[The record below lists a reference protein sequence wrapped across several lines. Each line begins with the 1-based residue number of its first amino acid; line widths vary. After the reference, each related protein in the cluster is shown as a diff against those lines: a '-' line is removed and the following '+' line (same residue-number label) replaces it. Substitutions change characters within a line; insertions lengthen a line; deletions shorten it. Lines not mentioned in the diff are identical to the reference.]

1 MTTLSGMLDLGR
13 RALYSSQIALAVIGH
28 NTANVNTPGYS
39 RQRAEISPSMCLP
52 TVWGAIGTGVNILG
66 VQQIHDNL
74 LDRSIR
80 DGYSNTAQ
88 WQAIDGSLQNLENIF
103 GDVTDTGGLTQLL
116 SEFWNSWQ
124 DVANEPESLTSRSDL
139 RQTAESICSEF
150 NRIHNSLV
158 SERQSIDQELQVR
171 VGEVNTLASAIAN
184 LNEQIAD
191 IESTGG
197 QANDFRD
204 QRNVLLN
211 SLSELVDTQ
220 VSEGSDGQINVYIG
234 GQILVQG
241 NLATTISTV
250 ERSVPGGAVHDLVW
264 TDGGAAVET
273 SGGQIAGLIEMRDE
287 RIPEVME
294 RMDELV
300 DTLVTQVNSMH
311 QTGYGLNGA
320 SGNDFFDPETT
331 GAGNISLSGAVLD
344 SLEVIAASGSGA
356 PGDNS
361 IALAIAGLQNELLM
375 ENGTATISDYYA
387 NMVSEV
393 GIVRQNSTFRYDQE
407 SASLT
412 QLENQR
418 ESISGVNL
426 DEEMT
431 NLIQYQQAYEAA
443 ARLVTTVSEMMDTVL
458 TLGL

>member
-1 MTTLSGMLDLGR
+1 
-13 RALYSSQIALAVIGH
+13 
-28 NTANVNTPGYS
+28 
-39 RQRAEISPSMCLP
+39 
-52 TVWGAIGTGVNILG
+52 
-66 VQQIHDNL
+66 
-74 LDRSIR
+74 
-80 DGYSNTAQ
+80 
-88 WQAIDGSLQNLENIF
+88 
-103 GDVTDTGGLTQLL
+103 
-116 SEFWNSWQ
+116 
-124 DVANEPESLTSRSDL
+124 
-139 RQTAESICSEF
+139 
-150 NRIHNSLV
+150 LV

-171 VGEVNTLASAIAN
+171 VGEVNSMASAIAN
-184 LNEQIAD
+184 LNEQISE

-197 QANDFRD
+197 QANDLRD
-204 QRNVLLN
+204 QRTILLN

-220 VSEGSDGQINVYIG
+220 VSESSNGQINVYIG

-241 NLATTISTV
+241 DLATSIATM

-264 TDGGAAVET
+264 TDGGASVIT

-294 RMDELV
+294 RMDELAN
-300 DTLVTQVNSMH
+300 TLVTQVNSLH

-331 GAGNISLSGAVLD
+331 GARNINLSGAVLD

-361 IALAIAGLQNELLM
+361 IALAIAGLQRELLM
-375 ENGTATISDYYA
+375 ENGTATIGDYYA
-387 NMVSEV
+387 SMVSEV
-393 GIVRQNSTFRYDQE
+393 GIVRQNSTFRYNQE

-412 QLENQR
+412 QLETQR

-443 ARLVTTVSEMMDTVL
+443 ARLVSTVSEMMDTVL